1 MMLYDEFNTYK
12 NFAGAE
18 VFKNKALEKTEIL
31 RNLNP
36 AFAARDYQKEALG
49 RFYYY
54 CEEYH
59 QKQKPI
65 HLMFNMATGSGKTLI
80 MAANI
85 LYLYQKGYRNF
96 IFFTRLGNIIQKTK
110 ANFLDPASRKYLF
123 ADKILFGGKEVK
135 INEVDNFEGVN
146 DANINIIFSTTS
158 LLHSRFNYA
167 RENVL
172 TYEDFEDKKIVL
184 IADEA
189 HNLSAETNGKISKTD
204 EEDRRNWENT
214 VMRILN
220 ANSQKE
226 NVLLEFTAT
235 ARLEQ
240 EYPEIIE
247 KYKDKAIY
255 RYDLKEYRLDGFSK
269 DVRTLQ
275 IDAPIMERAL
285 SAVIISQYRLKIAG
299 KHKIALKPVV
309 MFKANRVS
317 IPKEGIS
324 KEHNPQIVVS
334 SIFKG
339 SFHKLIAGL
348 NEKTIQQQA
357 KIKDETLQKAFRF
370 FNEHKI
376 SLSNLVAEI
385 KNDFAPEKCLTVD
398 DDKDLEQKQILL
410 NSLEDRNN
418 EIRAV
423 FATEKLNEGW
433 DVLNLFD
440 IVRLYNSRDAK
451 GNKPGKTTV
460 QEAQL
465 IGRGARYYPFTIA
478 DFTDPHR
485 RKYDADAQNE
495 LRILEQLYYH
505 SVTNPRYIQELE
517 TVLVREGI
525 IPSRTVQKE
534 IRIKA
539 DFKLSDFW
547 KKGYIF
553 LNSRKQNLGKDVF
566 TLSDAKAVFD
576 YNAESNI
583 FQLPTREAIEKDL
596 FVAGAGVGE
605 KAKTEIKEYK
615 FADLGMHVIRTAL
628 MKTPSGQFDELRRI
642 FGNIESAK
650 DFISNE
656 KYLGGIKIK
665 VKGTNEQVE
674 NLLQAEKLSI
684 AGFVVD
690 KVLGIAS
697 KEKKEHYGTKE
708 FKAHLI
714 QKIFENDKVL
724 QLDSESP
731 RALNMRDFDFSSK
744 DWFAQNEIWG
754 TSEEEAFLRFIDE
767 AVSKLKKKYQ
777 DIALLRNEQFFKIY
791 SFENGEPFYPDFV
804 LFLTEKKTKQE
815 VVYQVFIEPKGD
827 QFLDAQNT
835 FEQSKESWK
844 QKLLLEIESNHI
856 VDLKIENKDF
866 RLIGLPFYNKQLQEK
881 FSEAFERFVGSPAK
895 EKSDLFFRDVIP
907 EATYAEGYLPIYDL
921 QAVATSFREQKTPT
935 IKSWKPMKKKF
946 KQGYFI
952 AQVIG
957 KSMESTIPDGSW
969 CLFRPDQGGTRDGKI
984 VLVESRRVTDPET
997 QQSFTIKRYKSEKRQ
1012 FKDETWIHTKIT
1024 LSPDNKEFKDIVLK
1038 NVRED
1043 EFHIAAEF
1051 VEVIDVGEA
1060 QSLKGE

>member
-1 MMLYDEFNTYK
+1 MLYDEFNSYK
-12 NFAGAE
+12 NFASAD
-18 VFKNKALEKTEIL
+18 VFKNKATEKTEIL
-31 RNLNP
+31 KNLNP
-36 AFAARDYQKEALG
+36 AFPAREYQKEALG

-59 QKQKPI
+59 QKHKPI

-110 ANFLDPASRKYLF
+110 ANFLDPNSKKYLF
-123 ADKILFGGKEVK
+123 ADKITIGGREIKIKEVG
-135 INEVDNFEGVN
+135 NFEGVN
-146 DANINIIFSTTS
+146 DDDINIIFSTTA
-158 LLHSRFNYA
+158 LLHSRFNFA
-167 RENVL
+167 HENVL
-172 TYEDFEDKKIVL
+172 TYEDFADKKIVL

-189 HNLSAETNGKISKTD
+189 HNLSAETNSKLSKT
-204 EEDRRNWENT
+204 EEDDRRNWENT
-214 VMRILN
+214 VVRILN
-220 ANSQKE
+220 ANSQKV

-240 EYPEIIE
+240 EYPEILE

-275 IDAPIMERAL
+275 INAPLMERAL
-285 SAVIISQYRLKIAG
+285 SAVIISQYRRKVAE

-334 SIFKG
+334 SIFKD
-339 SFHKLIAGL
+339 SFHKLISELG
-348 NEKTIQQQA
+348 EKHLKQQTV
-357 KIKDETLQKAFRF
+357 IKNATLQKAFQF
-370 FNEHKI
+370 FNEQKI
-376 SLSNLVAEI
+376 SLADLVLEI
-385 KNDFAPEKCLTVD
+385 KSDFAPEKCLTVD
-398 DDKDLEQKQILL
+398 EDKDLEQKQILL
-410 NSLEDRNN
+410 NSLEDQNN
-418 EIRAV
+418 EIRAI

-451 GNKPGKTTV
+451 SNKPGKTTV

-465 IGRGARYYPFTIA
+465 IGRGARYYPFTLGE
-478 DFTDPHR
+478 FTDAYR
-485 RKYDADAQNE
+485 RKFDTDTQNE

-517 TVLVREGI
+517 SVLVREGI
-525 IPSRTVQKE
+525 MPSRTVQKE
-534 IRIKA
+534 IKIKS
-539 DFKLSDFW
+539 DFKNSDFW

-553 LNSRKQNLGKDVF
+553 LNSRKENLGKDVF
-566 TLSDAKAVFD
+566 ALSDAKAEFD
-576 YNAESNI
+576 HNAEINI

-596 FVAGAGVGE
+596 FVAGAGAGAGI
-605 KAKTEIKEYK
+605 KAKIEIRDFKI
-615 FADLGMHVIRTAL
+615 ADLGTHIIRTAL
-628 MKTPSGQFDELRRI
+628 ARIPAGRFDELKKI

-665 VKGTNEQVE
+665 VKGTTEQVE
-674 NLLQAEKLSI
+674 NLLQVEKLNI
-684 AGFVVD
+684 AEFVID
-690 KVLGIAS
+690 KVLEIAG
-697 KEKKEHYGTKE
+697 KEKKEYYGTKE

-731 RALNMRDFDFSSK
+731 RAQNMRDFDFSSR

-754 TSEEEAFLRFIDE
+754 TSEEESFLRFIDD
-767 AVSKLKKKYQ
+767 AITKLKKKYQ

-815 VVYQVFIEPKGD
+815 VMYQIFVEPKGD

-835 FEQSKESWK
+835 FEQSKEGWK
-844 QKLLLEIESNHI
+844 QKFLIEIEKSHT

-866 RLIGLPFYNKQLQEK
+866 RLIGLPFFNEGQVNSALREK
-881 FSEAFERFVGSPAK
+881 FEEVF
-895 EKSDLFFRDVIP
+895 D
-907 EATYAEGYLPIYDL
+907 
-921 QAVATSFREQKTPT
+921 
-935 IKSWKPMKKKF
+935 KK
-946 KQGYFI
+946 
-952 AQVIG
+952 
-957 KSMESTIPDGSW
+957 
-969 CLFRPDQGGTRDGKI
+969 L
-984 VLVESRRVTDPET
+984 L
-997 QQSFTIKRYKSEKRQ
+997 
-1012 FKDETWIHTKIT
+1012 
-1024 LSPDNKEFKDIVLK
+1024 
-1038 NVRED
+1038 
-1043 EFHIAAEF
+1043 
-1051 VEVIDVGEA
+1051 
-1060 QSLKGE
+1060 

>member
-1 MMLYDEFNTYK
+1 MLYDEFNSYK
-12 NFAGAE
+12 NFAGAD
-18 VFKNKALEKTEIL
+18 VFKNKAIEKTDVL
-31 RNLNP
+31 KNLNP
-36 AFAARDYQKEALG
+36 VFPAREYQKEALG

-85 LYLYQKGYRNF
+85 LYFYQKGYRNF

-110 ANFLDPASRKYLF
+110 ANFLDPNSKKYLF
-123 ADKILFGGKEVK
+123 ADKITLGGQEIK
-135 INEVDNFEGVN
+135 IKEVDNFEGVN
-146 DANINIIFSTTS
+146 DEDINIIFSTTA
-158 LLHSRFNYA
+158 LLHSRFNFA

-172 TYEDFEDKKIVL
+172 TYEDFADKKIVL

-189 HNLSAETNGKISKTD
+189 HNLSAETNGKISKTE

-220 ANSQKE
+220 ANSQKD

-240 EYPEIIE
+240 EYPEILE

-275 IDAPIMERAL
+275 INAPIMERAL
-285 SAVIISQYRLKIAG
+285 SAVIISQYRRKVAE

-324 KEHNPQIVVS
+324 KEYNPQIVVS
-334 SIFKG
+334 SIFKD
-339 SFHKLIAGL
+339 SFHKLISELG
-348 NEKTIQQQA
+348 EKHLKHQTT
-357 KIKDETLQKAFRF
+357 IKDATLQKAFQF

-376 SLSNLVAEI
+376 TIADLIAEI
-385 KNDFAPEKCLTVD
+385 QSDFAPEKCLTVD

-410 NSLEDRNN
+410 NSLEDQDN
-418 EIRAV
+418 EIRAI

-451 GNKPGKTTV
+451 SNKPGKTTV

-465 IGRGARYYPFTIA
+465 IGRGARYYPFTLGE
-478 DFTDPHR
+478 FTDVYR
-485 RKYDADAQNE
+485 RKFDTDIQNE

-505 SVTNPRYIQELE
+505 SVTNSRYIQELE
-517 TVLVREGI
+517 NVLVREGI
-525 IPSRTVQKE
+525 MSSRTVQKE
-534 IRIKA
+534 IKIKSN
-539 DFKLSDFW
+539 FKNSNFW

-553 LNSRKQNLGKDVF
+553 LNSRKENLGKDVF
-566 TLSDAKAVFD
+566 ALSDAKAEFD
-576 YNAESNI
+576 HNAEINI

-596 FVAGAGVGE
+596 FVAGAGAGV
-605 KAKTEIKEYK
+605 KAKIEIRDYK
-615 FADLGMHVIRTAL
+615 IADLGTHIVRTAL
-628 MKTPSGQFDELRRI
+628 AKIPAGRFDELKKV
-642 FGNIESAK
+642 FGNIESVK
-650 DFISNE
+650 DFILNE

-665 VKGTNEQVE
+665 VKGTSEQVE
-674 NLLQAEKLSI
+674 NLLQIEKLNI
-684 AGFVVD
+684 VGFVIN
-690 KVLGIAS
+690 KVLEVAG
-697 KEKKEHYGTKE
+697 KEKKEYYGTKE

-731 RALNMRDFDFSSK
+731 RAQDMRDFDFSSR

-754 TSEEEAFLRFIDE
+754 TSEEESFLRFIDE
-767 AVSKLKKKYQ
+767 TIIKLKKKYQ

-804 LFLTEKKTKQE
+804 LFLTEKRTKQE
-815 VVYQVFIEPKGD
+815 VMYQIFIEPKGD
-827 QFLDAQNT
+827 QFLDAKNT
-835 FEQSKESWK
+835 FEQSKEGWK
-844 QKLLLEIESNHI
+844 QQLLIEIEKSHT

-866 RLIGLPFYNKQLQEK
+866 RLIGLPFFNEGKVNNSLSEK
-881 FSEAFERFVGSPAK
+881 FEETF
-895 EKSDLFFRDVIP
+895 D
-907 EATYAEGYLPIYDL
+907 
-921 QAVATSFREQKTPT
+921 
-935 IKSWKPMKKKF
+935 KK
-946 KQGYFI
+946 
-952 AQVIG
+952 
-957 KSMESTIPDGSW
+957 
-969 CLFRPDQGGTRDGKI
+969 L
-984 VLVESRRVTDPET
+984 
-997 QQSFTIKRYKSEKRQ
+997 
-1012 FKDETWIHTKIT
+1012 
-1024 LSPDNKEFKDIVLK
+1024 LK
-1038 NVRED
+1038 
-1043 EFHIAAEF
+1043 
-1051 VEVIDVGEA
+1051 
-1060 QSLKGE
+1060 

>member
-1 MMLYDEFNTYK
+1 MLYDEFNSYK
-12 NFAGAE
+12 NFAGAD
-18 VFKNKALEKTEIL
+18 VFKNKATEKTDIL
-31 RNLNP
+31 KNLNP
-36 AFAARDYQKEALG
+36 AFPAREYQKEALG

-80 MAANI
+80 MAANL
-85 LYLYQKGYRNF
+85 LYFYQKGYRNF

-110 ANFLDPASRKYLF
+110 ANFLDPNSKKYLF
-123 ADKILFGGKEVK
+123 ADKITLGGQEIK
-135 INEVDNFEGVN
+135 IKEVDNFEGVN
-146 DANINIIFSTTS
+146 NDDINIIFSTTA
-158 LLHSRFNYA
+158 LLHSRFNFA

-172 TYEDFEDKKIVL
+172 TYEDFADKKIVL

-189 HNLSAETNGKISKTD
+189 HNLSAETNGKISKTE

-220 ANSQKE
+220 ANSQKD

-240 EYPEIIE
+240 EYPEILE

-275 IDAPIMERAL
+275 INAPIMERAL
-285 SAVIISQYRLKIAG
+285 SAVIISQYRRKVAEKYKIT
-299 KHKIALKPVV
+299 LKPVV

-317 IPKEGIS
+317 IPKKGIS

-334 SIFKG
+334 SIFKD
-339 SFHKLIAGL
+339 SFHKLIYELG
-348 NEKTIQQQA
+348 EKHLKQQTS
-357 KIKDETLQKAFRF
+357 IKDATLQKAFQF
-370 FNEHKI
+370 FNEQKI
-376 SLSNLVAEI
+376 TLADLVAEI

-398 DDKDLEQKQILL
+398 EDKDLEQKQILL
-410 NSLEDRNN
+410 NSLEDQNN
-418 EIRAV
+418 EIRAI

-451 GNKPGKTTV
+451 SNRPGKTTV

-465 IGRGARYYPFTIA
+465 IGRGARYYPFA
-478 DFTDPHR
+478 LGEFTDAYR
-485 RKYDADAQNE
+485 RKFDTDIQNE

-517 TVLVREGI
+517 SVLVREGI
-525 IPSRTVQKE
+525 MPSRTVQKE
-534 IRIKA
+534 IKIKS
-539 DFKLSDFW
+539 DFKNSDFW

-553 LNSRKQNLGKDVF
+553 LNSRKENLGKDVF
-566 TLSDAKAVFD
+566 ALADAKAEFD
-576 YNAESNI
+576 HNAEINI

-596 FVAGAGVGE
+596 FVAGAGAGV
-605 KAKTEIKEYK
+605 KAKIEIRDYK
-615 FADLGMHVIRTAL
+615 IADLGTHIVRTAL
-628 MKTPSGQFDELRRI
+628 AKMPAGRFDELKKI

-665 VKGTNEQVE
+665 VKGTSEQVE
-674 NLLQAEKLSI
+674 NLLQIEKLNI
-684 AGFVVD
+684 AGFVID
-690 KVLGIAS
+690 KVLEVAG
-697 KEKKEHYGTKE
+697 KEKKEYYGTKE

-731 RALNMRDFDFSSK
+731 RAQNMRDFDFSSR

-754 TSEEEAFLRFIDE
+754 TSEEESFLRFIDE
-767 AVSKLKKKYQ
+767 AITKLKKKYQ

-815 VVYQVFIEPKGD
+815 VMYQIFVEPKGD

-835 FEQSKESWK
+835 FEQSKEGWK
-844 QKLLLEIESNHI
+844 QKLLIEIEKSHT

-866 RLIGLPFYNKQLQEK
+866 RLIGLPFFNEGQVNSALREKFEEVFEKQLIEN
-881 FSEAFERFVGSPAK
+881 R
-895 EKSDLFFRDVIP
+895 
-907 EATYAEGYLPIYDL
+907 
-921 QAVATSFREQKTPT
+921 
-935 IKSWKPMKKKF
+935 
-946 KQGYFI
+946 
-952 AQVIG
+952 
-957 KSMESTIPDGSW
+957 
-969 CLFRPDQGGTRDGKI
+969 
-984 VLVESRRVTDPET
+984 
-997 QQSFTIKRYKSEKRQ
+997 
-1012 FKDETWIHTKIT
+1012 
-1024 LSPDNKEFKDIVLK
+1024 
-1038 NVRED
+1038 
-1043 EFHIAAEF
+1043 
-1051 VEVIDVGEA
+1051 
-1060 QSLKGE
+1060 

>member
-1 MMLYDEFNTYK
+1 MLYQKFNNHK
-12 NFAGAE
+12 DFAGAD
-18 VFKNKALEKTEIL
+18 VFKNKATEKTDIL
-31 RNLNP
+31 KNLNP
-36 AFAARDYQKEALG
+36 AFPAREYQKEALG

-59 QKQKPI
+59 QKLKPI

-80 MAANI
+80 MAANL
-85 LYLYQKGYRNF
+85 LYFYQKGYRNF

-110 ANFLDPASRKYLF
+110 ANFLNPNSKKYLF
-123 ADKILFGGKEVK
+123 ADKITLGGQEIK
-135 INEVDNFEGVN
+135 IKEVDNFEGVN
-146 DANINIIFSTTS
+146 DDDINIIFSTTA
-158 LLHSRFNYA
+158 LLHSRFNFA

-172 TYEDFEDKKIVL
+172 TYEDFADKKIVL

-189 HNLSAETNGKISKTD
+189 HNLSAETNGKISKTE

-240 EYPEIIE
+240 EYPEILE

-275 IDAPIMERAL
+275 INAPIMERAL
-285 SAVIISQYRLKIAG
+285 SAVIISQYRRKVAE
-299 KHKIALKPVV
+299 KYKIALKPVV

-334 SIFKG
+334 SIFKN
-339 SFHKLIAGL
+339 SFHKLISELG
-348 NEKTIQQQA
+348 EKHLKQQTA
-357 KIKDETLQKAFRF
+357 IKDVTLQKAFQF
-370 FNEHKI
+370 FNEQKI
-376 SLSNLVAEI
+376 SLADLVLEI
-385 KNDFAPEKCLTVD
+385 KSDFAPEKCLTVD
-398 DDKDLEQKQILL
+398 EDKDLEQKQILL
-410 NSLEDRNN
+410 NSLEDQNN
-418 EIRAV
+418 EIRAI

-451 GNKPGKTTV
+451 SNKPGKTTV

-465 IGRGARYYPFTIA
+465 IGRGARYYPFTLGE
-478 DFTDPHR
+478 FTDTYR
-485 RKYDADAQNE
+485 RKFDTDTQNE

-517 TVLVREGI
+517 SVLVREGI
-525 IPSRTVQKE
+525 MPSRTVQKE
-534 IRIKA
+534 IKIKS
-539 DFKLSDFW
+539 DFKNSDFW

-553 LNSRKQNLGKDVF
+553 LNSRKENLGKDVF
-566 TLSDAKAVFD
+566 ALSDAKAEFNH
-576 YNAESNI
+576 NAEINI

-596 FVAGAGVGE
+596 FVAGAGAGV
-605 KAKTEIKEYK
+605 KAKIETMDYK
-615 FADLGMHVIRTAL
+615 IADLGTHIVRTAL
-628 MKTPSGQFDELRRI
+628 AKIPAGRFDELKKI

-665 VKGTNEQVE
+665 VKGTSEQVE
-674 NLLQAEKLSI
+674 NLLRIEKLNI
-684 AGFVVD
+684 AGFVID
-690 KVLGIAS
+690 KVLEIAG
-697 KEKKEHYGTKE
+697 KEKKEYYGTKE

-724 QLDSESP
+724 QLDGESP
-731 RALNMRDFDFSSK
+731 RAQNMQDFDFGTR

-754 TSEEEAFLRFIDE
+754 TSEEESFLRFIDE
-767 AVSKLKKKYQ
+767 VITKLKKKYQ

-815 VVYQVFIEPKGD
+815 VMYQIFVEPKGD

-835 FEQSKESWK
+835 FEQSKEGWK
-844 QKLLLEIESNHI
+844 QKLLIEIEKSHT

-866 RLIGLPFYNKQLQEK
+866 RLIGLPFFNEGQVNSALREKFEEVFEKQL
-881 FSEAFERFVGSPAK
+881 
-895 EKSDLFFRDVIP
+895 
-907 EATYAEGYLPIYDL
+907 
-921 QAVATSFREQKTPT
+921 
-935 IKSWKPMKKKF
+935 
-946 KQGYFI
+946 
-952 AQVIG
+952 
-957 KSMESTIPDGSW
+957 
-969 CLFRPDQGGTRDGKI
+969 
-984 VLVESRRVTDPET
+984 
-997 QQSFTIKRYKSEKRQ
+997 
-1012 FKDETWIHTKIT
+1012 
-1024 LSPDNKEFKDIVLK
+1024 LS
-1038 NVRED
+1038 
-1043 EFHIAAEF
+1043 
-1051 VEVIDVGEA
+1051 
-1060 QSLKGE
+1060 

>member
-1 MMLYDEFNTYK
+1 MLYDEFNSYK
-12 NFAGAE
+12 NFAGAD
-18 VFKNKALEKTEIL
+18 VFKNKATEKTDIL
-31 RNLNP
+31 KNLNP
-36 AFAARDYQKEALG
+36 TFPAREYQKEALG

-54 CEEYH
+54 CEEFH
-59 QKQKPI
+59 QKLKPI

-80 MAANI
+80 MAANL
-85 LYLYQKGYRNF
+85 LYFYQKGYRNF

-110 ANFLDPASRKYLF
+110 ANFLDPSSKKYLF
-123 ADKILFGGKEVK
+123 ADKITLGGQEIK
-135 INEVDNFEGVN
+135 IKEVDNFEGVN
-146 DANINIIFSTTS
+146 DDDINIIFSTTA
-158 LLHSRFNYA
+158 LLHSRFNFA

-172 TYEDFEDKKIVL
+172 TYEDFADKKIVL

-189 HNLSAETNGKISKTD
+189 HNLSAETNAKISKTE

-214 VMRILN
+214 VVRILN

-240 EYPEIIE
+240 EYPEILE

-275 IDAPIMERAL
+275 INAPIMERAL
-285 SAVIISQYRLKIAG
+285 SAVIISQYRRKVAE
-299 KHKIALKPVV
+299 KYKIALKPVV

-334 SIFKG
+334 SIFKD
-339 SFHKLIAGL
+339 SFHKLISELG
-348 NEKTIQQQA
+348 EKHLKQQTA
-357 KIKDETLQKAFRF
+357 IKDATLQKAFQF
-370 FNEHKI
+370 FNEQKI
-376 SLSNLVAEI
+376 TLADLVAEI
-385 KNDFAPEKCLTVD
+385 KSDFAPEKCLTVD
-398 DDKDLEQKQILL
+398 EDKDLEQKQILL
-410 NSLEDRNN
+410 NSLEDQNN
-418 EIRAV
+418 EIRAI

-451 GNKPGKTTV
+451 SNKPGKTTV

-465 IGRGARYYPFTIA
+465 IGRGARYYPFTLGE
-478 DFTDPHR
+478 FTDAYR
-485 RKYDADAQNE
+485 RKFDTDIQNE

-517 TVLVREGI
+517 SVLVREGI
-525 IPSRTVQKE
+525 MPSRTVQKE
-534 IRIKA
+534 IKIKSN
-539 DFKLSDFW
+539 FKNSDFW

-553 LNSRKQNLGKDVF
+553 LNSRKENLGKDVF
-566 TLSDAKAVFD
+566 ALSDAKAEFD
-576 YNAESNI
+576 HNAEINI

-596 FVAGAGVGE
+596 FVAGAGAGV
-605 KAKTEIKEYK
+605 KAKIEIRDYK
-615 FADLGMHVIRTAL
+615 SADLGTHIVRTAL
-628 MKTPSGQFDELRRI
+628 AKMPAGRFDELKKI

-665 VKGTNEQVE
+665 VKGTSEQVE
-674 NLLQAEKLSI
+674 NLLQIEKLNI
-684 AGFVVD
+684 AGFVID
-690 KVLGIAS
+690 KVLEVAG
-697 KEKKEHYGTKE
+697 KEKKEYYGTKE

-731 RALNMRDFDFSSK
+731 RAQNMRDFDFSSR

-754 TSEEEAFLRFIDE
+754 TSEEESFLRFIDE
-767 AVSKLKKKYQ
+767 AITKLKKKYQ

-815 VVYQVFIEPKGD
+815 VMYQIFVEPKGD

-835 FEQSKESWK
+835 FEQSKEGWK
-844 QKLLLEIESNHI
+844 QKLLIEIEKNHT

-866 RLIGLPFYNKQLQEK
+866 RLIGLPFFNEGQVNSALREKFEEVFEKQL
-881 FSEAFERFVGSPAK
+881 
-895 EKSDLFFRDVIP
+895 
-907 EATYAEGYLPIYDL
+907 
-921 QAVATSFREQKTPT
+921 
-935 IKSWKPMKKKF
+935 
-946 KQGYFI
+946 
-952 AQVIG
+952 
-957 KSMESTIPDGSW
+957 
-969 CLFRPDQGGTRDGKI
+969 
-984 VLVESRRVTDPET
+984 
-997 QQSFTIKRYKSEKRQ
+997 
-1012 FKDETWIHTKIT
+1012 
-1024 LSPDNKEFKDIVLK
+1024 LS
-1038 NVRED
+1038 
-1043 EFHIAAEF
+1043 
-1051 VEVIDVGEA
+1051 
-1060 QSLKGE
+1060 

>member
-1 MMLYDEFNTYK
+1 MLYDEFNSYK
-12 NFAGAE
+12 NFAGAD
-18 VFKNKALEKTEIL
+18 VFKNKATEKTEIL
-31 RNLNP
+31 KNLNP
-36 AFAARDYQKEALG
+36 AFSAREYQKEALG

-59 QKQKPI
+59 QKLKPI

-80 MAANI
+80 MAANL
-85 LYLYQKGYRNF
+85 LYFYQKGYRNF

-110 ANFLDPASRKYLF
+110 ANFLDPNSKKYLF
-123 ADKILFGGKEVK
+123 ADKITLGGQEIK
-135 INEVDNFEGVN
+135 IKEVDNFEGVN
-146 DANINIIFSTTS
+146 DDDINIIFSTTA
-158 LLHSRFNYA
+158 LLHSRFNFA

-172 TYEDFEDKKIVL
+172 TYEDFADKKIVL

-189 HNLSAETNGKISKTD
+189 HNLSAETNGKISKTE

-220 ANSQKE
+220 ANSQKD

-240 EYPEIIE
+240 EYPEILE

-275 IDAPIMERAL
+275 INAPIMERAL
-285 SAVIISQYRLKIAG
+285 SAVIISQYRRKVAE
-299 KHKIALKPVV
+299 KYKIALKPVV

-334 SIFKG
+334 SIFKD
-339 SFHKLIAGL
+339 SFQKLISELG
-348 NEKTIQQQA
+348 EKHLKQQTA
-357 KIKDETLQKAFRF
+357 IKDATLQKAFQF
-370 FNEHKI
+370 FKEQKI
-376 SLSNLVAEI
+376 TIADLVAEI
-385 KNDFAPEKCLTVD
+385 KSDFAPEKCLTVD
-398 DDKDLEQKQILL
+398 EDKDLEQKQILL
-410 NSLEDRNN
+410 NSLEDQSN
-418 EIRAV
+418 EIRAI

-451 GNKPGKTTV
+451 SNKPGKTTV

-465 IGRGARYYPFTIA
+465 IGRGARYYPFTLGE
-478 DFTDPHR
+478 FTDAYR
-485 RKYDADAQNE
+485 RKFDTDIQNE

-517 TVLVREGI
+517 SVLVREGI
-525 IPSRTVQKE
+525 MPSRTVQKE
-534 IRIKA
+534 IKIKSN
-539 DFKLSDFW
+539 FKNSDFW

-553 LNSRKQNLGKDVF
+553 LNSRKENLGKDVF
-566 TLSDAKAVFD
+566 ALSDAKAEFD
-576 YNAESNI
+576 HNAEINI

-596 FVAGAGVGE
+596 FVAGAGAGV
-605 KAKTEIKEYK
+605 KAKIEIRDYK
-615 FADLGMHVIRTAL
+615 IADLGTHIVRTAL
-628 MKTPSGQFDELRRI
+628 AKMPAGRFDELKKI

-665 VKGTNEQVE
+665 VKGTSEQVE
-674 NLLQAEKLSI
+674 NLLQIEKLNI
-684 AGFVVD
+684 AGFVID
-690 KVLGIAS
+690 KVLEVAG
-697 KEKKEHYGTKE
+697 KEKKEYYGTKE

-731 RALNMRDFDFSSK
+731 RAQNMRDFDFSSR

-754 TSEEEAFLRFIDE
+754 TSEEESFLRFIDE
-767 AVSKLKKKYQ
+767 AITKLKKKYQ

-815 VVYQVFIEPKGD
+815 VMYQIFVEPKGD

-835 FEQSKESWK
+835 FEQSKEGWK
-844 QKLLLEIESNHI
+844 QKLLIEIEKSHT

-866 RLIGLPFYNKQLQEK
+866 CLIGLPFFNEGQVNNALREKFEEVFEKQL
-881 FSEAFERFVGSPAK
+881 
-895 EKSDLFFRDVIP
+895 
-907 EATYAEGYLPIYDL
+907 
-921 QAVATSFREQKTPT
+921 
-935 IKSWKPMKKKF
+935 
-946 KQGYFI
+946 
-952 AQVIG
+952 
-957 KSMESTIPDGSW
+957 
-969 CLFRPDQGGTRDGKI
+969 
-984 VLVESRRVTDPET
+984 
-997 QQSFTIKRYKSEKRQ
+997 
-1012 FKDETWIHTKIT
+1012 
-1024 LSPDNKEFKDIVLK
+1024 LS
-1038 NVRED
+1038 
-1043 EFHIAAEF
+1043 
-1051 VEVIDVGEA
+1051 
-1060 QSLKGE
+1060 

>member
-1 MMLYDEFNTYK
+1 
-12 NFAGAE
+12 
-18 VFKNKALEKTEIL
+18 
-31 RNLNP
+31 
-36 AFAARDYQKEALG
+36 
-49 RFYYY
+49 
-54 CEEYH
+54 
-59 QKQKPI
+59 
-65 HLMFNMATGSGKTLI
+65 
-80 MAANI
+80 
-85 LYLYQKGYRNF
+85 
-96 IFFTRLGNIIQKTK
+96 
-110 ANFLDPASRKYLF
+110 
-123 ADKILFGGKEVK
+123 
-135 INEVDNFEGVN
+135 
-146 DANINIIFSTTS
+146 
-158 LLHSRFNYA
+158 
-167 RENVL
+167 
-172 TYEDFEDKKIVL
+172 
-184 IADEA
+184 
-189 HNLSAETNGKISKTD
+189 
-204 EEDRRNWENT
+204 
-214 VMRILN
+214 
-220 ANSQKE
+220 
-226 NVLLEFTAT
+226 
-235 ARLEQ
+235 
-240 EYPEIIE
+240 IE
-247 KYKDKAIY
+247 KYKDKAIF

-275 IDAPIMERAL
+275 IDAPIMERVL

-334 SIFKG
+334 SVFKD

-348 NEKTIQQQA
+348 NEKAIQQQA
-357 KIKDETLQKAFRF
+357 KSNDDTLQKAFRF
-370 FNEHKI
+370 FKEQKI

-410 NSLEDRNN
+410 NSLEDLNN
-418 EIRAV
+418 GIRAV

-478 DFTDPHR
+478 DFTDPYR
-485 RKYDADAQNE
+485 RKYDTDAQNE

-517 TVLVREGI
+517 SVLVREGI
-525 IPSRTVQKE
+525 MPSRTVQKE
-534 IRIKA
+534 IRIKD
-539 DFKLSDFW
+539 DFKHSEFW

-566 TLSDAKAVFD
+566 ALSDAKAVFD
-576 YNAESNI
+576 YNAEVNI

-596 FVAGAGVGE
+596 FVAGTGVGE
-605 KAKTEIKEYK
+605 KAKTEIKEFK
-615 FADLGMHVIRTAL
+615 LTALGRHVIRTAL
-628 MKTPSGQFDELRRI
+628 MKTPSGQFNELSKI

-665 VKGTNEQVE
+665 VKGISEQVE
-674 NLLQAEKLSI
+674 NLLQTEKLSI
-684 AGFVVD
+684 AGFVID
-690 KVLGIAS
+690 KVLKIAS
-697 KEKKEHYGTKE
+697 KEKKEYYGAKE
-708 FKAHLI
+708 FKTHLI
-714 QKIFENDKVL
+714 RKIFENNKVL

-731 RALNMRDFDFSSK
+731 RAKNMRDFDFGNK
-744 DWFAQNEIWG
+744 EWFAQNEIWG

-767 AVSKLKKKYQ
+767 AIAKLQKKYQ

-791 SFENGEPFYPDFV
+791 SFDNGEPFYPDFV
-804 LFLTEKKTKQE
+804 LFLTEKKTEQE
-815 VVYQVFIEPKGD
+815 VMYQIFIEPKGD

-835 FEQSKESWK
+835 FEQSKENWK
-844 QKLLLEIESNHI
+844 QKLLLEIENNHT
-856 VDLKIENKDF
+856 VDLKLENKDF

-881 FSEAFERFVGSPAK
+881 FSEAFERFVGSPKK
-895 EKSDLFFRDVIP
+895 EKSDLFFSDVIP
-907 EATYAEGYLPIYDL
+907 EATYSKGYLPIYDL

-935 IKSWKPMKKKF
+935 IKGWKPMRKKF
-946 KQGYFI
+946 KEGYFI
-952 AQVIG
+952 AQVVG
-957 KSMESTIPDGSW
+957 KSMESTISDGSW
-969 CLFRPDQGGTRDGKI
+969 CLFRTDQGGSRNGKI

-1051 VEVIDVGEA
+1051 VEVL
-1060 QSLKGE
+1060 SR

>member
-1 MMLYDEFNTYK
+1 MLYDEFNSYK
-12 NFAGAE
+12 NFAGAD
-18 VFKNKALEKTEIL
+18 VFKNKATEKSDIL
-31 RNLNP
+31 KNLNSAFP
-36 AFAARDYQKEALG
+36 AREYQKEALG

-85 LYLYQKGYRNF
+85 LYFYQKGYRNF

-110 ANFLDPASRKYLF
+110 ANFLEPNSKKYLF
-123 ADKILFGGKEVK
+123 ADKITLGGQEIK
-135 INEVDNFEGVN
+135 IKEVDNFEGVN
-146 DANINIIFSTTS
+146 DDDINIIFSTTA
-158 LLHSRFNYA
+158 LLHSRFNFA

-172 TYEDFEDKKIVL
+172 TYEDFADKKIVL

-189 HNLSAETNGKISKTD
+189 HNLSAETNGKISKTE

-220 ANSQKE
+220 ANSQKN

-240 EYPEIIE
+240 EYPEILE

-275 IDAPIMERAL
+275 INAPIMERAL
-285 SAVIISQYRLKIAG
+285 SAVIISQYRRKVAE
-299 KHKIALKPVV
+299 KYKIALKPVV

-334 SIFKG
+334 SIFKD
-339 SFHKLIAGL
+339 SFHKLIYELG
-348 NEKTIQQQA
+348 EKHLKQQTA
-357 KIKDETLQKAFRF
+357 IKDATLQKAFHF
-370 FNEHKI
+370 FNEQKI
-376 SLSNLVAEI
+376 TLADLVAEI
-385 KNDFAPEKCLTVD
+385 KSDFAPEKCLTVD
-398 DDKDLEQKQILL
+398 EDKDLEQKQILL
-410 NSLEDRNN
+410 NSLEDQNN
-418 EIRAV
+418 EIRAI

-451 GNKPGKTTV
+451 SNKPGKTTV

-465 IGRGARYYPFTIA
+465 IGRGARYYPFTLGE
-478 DFTDPHR
+478 FTDAYR
-485 RKYDADAQNE
+485 RKFDTDIQNE

-517 TVLVREGI
+517 SVLVREGI
-525 IPSRTVQKE
+525 MPSRTVQKE
-534 IRIKA
+534 IKIK
-539 DFKLSDFW
+539 DNFKNSDLW

-553 LNSRKQNLGKDVF
+553 LNSRKENLGKDVF
-566 TLSDAKAVFD
+566 ALSDAKAEFD
-576 YNAESNI
+576 HNAEINT

-596 FVAGAGVGE
+596 FVAGAGAGVM
-605 KAKTEIKEYK
+605 AKIEIRDYK
-615 FADLGMHVIRTAL
+615 IADLGTHIVRTAL
-628 MKTPSGQFDELRRI
+628 AKMPAGRFDELKKI

-665 VKGTNEQVE
+665 VKGTSEQVE
-674 NLLQAEKLSI
+674 NLLQIEKLNI
-684 AGFVVD
+684 AGFVID
-690 KVLGIAS
+690 KVLEVAG
-697 KEKKEHYGTKE
+697 KEKKEYYGTKE

-724 QLDSESP
+724 QLDSTLP
-731 RALNMRDFDFSSK
+731 RAREMQDFNFSEK

-754 TSEEEAFLRFIDE
+754 TSEEESFLRFIDE
-767 AVSKLKKKYQ
+767 TITKLKKKYQ

-815 VVYQVFIEPKGD
+815 VMYQIFVEPKGD
-827 QFLDAQNT
+827 HFLDAQNT
-835 FEQSKESWK
+835 FEQSKEGWK
-844 QKLLLEIESNHI
+844 QKLLLD
-856 VDLKIENKDF
+856 VENKANIQLDISNADY
-866 RLIGLPFYNKQLQEK
+866 RLIGLPFYNAGNNYSFLKDEFEK
-881 FSEAFERFVGSPAK
+881 KFE
-895 EKSDLFFRDVIP
+895 EKV
-907 EATYAEGYLPIYDL
+907 
-921 QAVATSFREQKTPT
+921 
-935 IKSWKPMKKKF
+935 IKS
-946 KQGYFI
+946 
-952 AQVIG
+952 
-957 KSMESTIPDGSW
+957 
-969 CLFRPDQGGTRDGKI
+969 
-984 VLVESRRVTDPET
+984 
-997 QQSFTIKRYKSEKRQ
+997 
-1012 FKDETWIHTKIT
+1012 
-1024 LSPDNKEFKDIVLK
+1024 
-1038 NVRED
+1038 
-1043 EFHIAAEF
+1043 
-1051 VEVIDVGEA
+1051 
-1060 QSLKGE
+1060 